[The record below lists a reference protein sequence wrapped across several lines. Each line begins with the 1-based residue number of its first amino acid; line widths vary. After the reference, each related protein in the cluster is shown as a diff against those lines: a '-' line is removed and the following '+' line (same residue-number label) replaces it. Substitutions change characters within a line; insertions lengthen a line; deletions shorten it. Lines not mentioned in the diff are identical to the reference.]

1 MRSLSVFAGGAV
13 GSFARWGIGELIDTG
28 PGAFPWATLT
38 VNITGAFLL
47 GAVGVLLIERVVGAG
62 LMRTFFL
69 IGLLGAYTTF
79 SAMAMEGVLLIE
91 GGRIAA
97 AMTYWIATLL
107 LGQTAAFSG
116 VWLGRVGT

>member
-1 MRSLSVFAGGAV
+1 M
-13 GSFARWGIGELIDTG
+13 ARWGVGELIETES
-28 PGAFPWATLT
+28 GAFPWATLA
-38 VNITGAFLL
+38 VNVTGAFLL
-47 GAVGVLLIERVVGAG
+47 GAAGALLIERVAGAE

-91 GGRIAA
+91 GGRIAT
-97 AMTYWIATLL
+97 AMTYWVATLL

-116 VWLGRVGT
+116 VRLGRVGT